1 MLRNVFL
8 SFFFAENRKAEKKKS
23 SSIDFN
29 YVEMKKKEKNNGEDK
44 RKIGGR
50 EGGHNILYQ
59 IFIGNQEDKKNNG
72 LNTIFILKK

>member
-1 MLRNVFL
+1 MERT
-8 SFFFAENRKAEKKKS
+8 
-23 SSIDFN
+23 
-29 YVEMKKKEKNNGEDK
+29 KE
-44 RKIGGR
+44 RL